1 MKLIDILA
9 RELKE
14 WPEGVEKI
22 DQSNVDGELY
32 FDDVGTNLLLEIADG
47 LGIAQF
53 GGGYVTEAD
62 WQAAASKP
70 EECVQSATEARES
83 AIKDLMRIDDIYHEQ
98 AAAIYDA
105 GYRKVSP

>member
-1 MKLIDILA
+1 MKLVDILA

-32 FDDVGTNLLLEIADG
+32 FDDVETNLLLEIADG

-53 GGGYVTEAD
+53 GGDYVTRSD
-62 WQAAASKP
+62 WQAAVGALKP
-70 EECVQSATEARES
+70 EQSRES
-83 AIKDLMRIDDIYHEQ
+83 TIKQFMQIGDIYYCDAEKL
-98 AAAIYDA
+98 YDA
-105 GYRKVSP
+105 GARIVVEEKP